1 MWLAFGFPYFL
12 QFANVLHHLQC
23 RVAGLCGVADFFEG
37 RAPEGHDG
45 IADVLVERTLV
56 IKDQTGHVRK
66 ILVQEKR
73 QVLRVEF
80 FGNRGKA
87 ANVAEHHGDF
97 GLLWLDELRIH
108 QQAADD
114 FRAEILAERR
124 AHAALL
130 FFLEE

>member
-1 MWLAFGFPYFL
+1 VPHYS
-12 QFANVLHHLQC
+12 
-23 RVAGLCGVADFFEG
+23 EG
-37 RAPEGHDG
+37 RAAESQDG
-45 IADVLVERTLV
+45 NANVHVERTLV
-56 IKDQTGHVRK
+56 IKDQTSHVRK
-66 ILVQEKR
+66 ILVQKKR